1 MDKKKI
7 AKAIITVLTA
17 LATAIGIVFGVTSC
31 TFTRTVTTT
40 SESHTR
46 GDTAV
51 VIQSKTIESYHG
63 SKHQ

>member
-1 MDKKKI
+1 MDKKKL

-17 LATAIGIVFGVTSC
+17 LATAIGIIFGVTSC
-31 TFTRTVTTT
+31 TLTRTVTTT

-51 VIQSKTIESYHG
+51 VIQSRTIESYHG